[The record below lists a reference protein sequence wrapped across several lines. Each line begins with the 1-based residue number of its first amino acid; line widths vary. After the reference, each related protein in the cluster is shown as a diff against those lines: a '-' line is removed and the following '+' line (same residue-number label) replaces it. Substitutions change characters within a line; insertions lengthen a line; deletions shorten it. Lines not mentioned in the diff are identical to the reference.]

1 MNNFRSM
8 KPYNDQQTKKAQVEE
23 MFDNIAPS
31 YDKLNHIISFNLD
44 RIWRRRVMRIVRRA
58 KAVKIMDI
66 ATGTGDLAIAMAK
79 RVDRTQILGIDLSEE
94 MLAVA
99 RRKVQKQGLEERI
112 MLEKGDAENLTMV
125 ETGSIDAA
133 TVAFGVRNF
142 ENLERGLSEIHR
154 TLREGGKLVVLELS
168 VPKNRLI
175 RWFYAQY
182 SHRILPGIGAMIS
195 KDKQAYVYLPESID
209 EFPAPERFVEILE
222 SVGFKDV
229 KRRKQSFGVAHI
241 YEAVK

>member
-1 MNNFRSM
+1 M
-8 KPYNDQQTKKAQVEE
+8 KPYNEEQSKKAQVEE

-31 YDKLNHIISFNLD
+31 YDRLNHIISFNLD

-58 KAVKIMDI
+58 KATKIMDI

-112 MLEKGDAENLTMV
+112 MLEKGDAENLHMV

-142 ENLERGLSEIHR
+142 ENLEGGLKEIHR
-154 TLREGGKLVVLELS
+154 TLREGGKFVVLELS
-168 VPKNRLI
+168 VPKNRFI

-209 EFPAPERFVEILE
+209 EFPAPERFVEILKG
-222 SVGFKDV
+222 VGFKDV

>member
-1 MNNFRSM
+1 M
-8 KPYNDQQTKKAQVEE
+8 KPYNEEQSKKAQVEE

-58 KAVKIMDI
+58 KASKIMDI

-112 MLEKGDAENLTMV
+112 MLEKGDAENLHMV

-142 ENLERGLSEIHR
+142 ENLEGGLKEIHR
-154 TLREGGKLVVLELS
+154 TLREGGKFVVLELS

-209 EFPAPERFVEILE
+209 EFPAPERFVEILKG
-222 SVGFKDV
+222 VGFKDV

>member
-1 MNNFRSM
+1 M
-8 KPYNDQQTKKAQVEE
+8 KPYNEEQSKKAQVEE

-58 KAVKIMDI
+58 KASKIMDI

-112 MLEKGDAENLTMV
+112 MLEKGDAENLHMV

-142 ENLERGLSEIHR
+142 ENLEGGLKEIHR
-154 TLREGGKLVVLELS
+154 TLREGGKFVVLELS
-168 VPKNRLI
+168 VPKNRFI

-209 EFPAPERFVEILE
+209 EFPAPERFVEILKG
-222 SVGFKDV
+222 VGFKDV